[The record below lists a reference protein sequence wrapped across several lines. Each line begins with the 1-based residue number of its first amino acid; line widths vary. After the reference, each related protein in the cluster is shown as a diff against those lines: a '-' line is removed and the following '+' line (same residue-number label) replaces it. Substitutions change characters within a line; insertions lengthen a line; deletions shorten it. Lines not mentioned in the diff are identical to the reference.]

1 MAMAVVEVFFYA
13 ISLSI
18 SAVKTAGKKRE
29 MYSREIQEAIAAG
42 ESALRSLKEAR
53 ESLGSARG
61 WGLLDIFGAVRSA
74 GL

>member
-18 SAVKTAGKKRE
+18 NAVKTAGKERAMYNRE
-29 MYSREIQEAIAAG
+29 MQEAIDAG

-53 ESLGSARG
+53 ESLGKRTELGPA
-61 WGLLDIFGAVRSA
+61 
-74 GL
+74 